1 MKVYFPFRIT
11 PEKLE
16 ALKSLA
22 LKLKIST
29 GELIRRFIDEGL
41 NQDKYIKFWLAFI
54 VASMVIALM
63 GCAPLAETVYYEQEP
78 CYMLFEENDTV
89 INHIDTMYY
98 FLKWK

>member
-1 MKVYFPFRIT
+1 MRKAYFPFKIN

-41 NQDKYIKFWLAFI
+41 TNQDKYIKFWLAFI
-54 VASMVIALM
+54 VASMVIAL
-63 GCAPLAETVYYEQEP
+63 
-78 CYMLFEENDTV
+78 
-89 INHIDTMYY
+89 I
-98 FLKWK
+98 